1 MIKVFLSHSSVQKPI
16 VEEVAND
23 IGWDFAIL
31 DKFVFESG
39 RKLIDEINNAICIKG
54 EFEFGMVQNGVG

>member
-16 VEEVAND
+16 VEEVANE

-31 DKFVFESG
+31 DKFG
-39 RKLIDEINNAICIKG
+39 RIGQFAG
-54 EFEFGMVQNGVG
+54 